1 MQEASFS
8 GVLRAIFYFI
18 IFYYIL
24 KFVMRLLLPVIL
36 RKAVSK
42 AEENLRNHQQGYTR
56 EEDPKV
62 HRDPRN
68 IKPDDKKKVGEYVD
82 FEEIE

>member
-8 GVLRAIFYFI
+8 GVIRAIFYFI
-18 IFYYIL
+18 IFYYVF
-24 KFVMRLLLPVIL
+24 KFVVRLLLPIIL

-42 AEENLRNHQQGYTR
+42 AEENLRKQHYGRPR
-56 EEDPKV
+56 EEEPV
-62 HRDPRN
+62 INRN
-68 IKPDDKKKVGEYVD
+68 KPNVRSGKDKNAGEYVD